1 MRAKFI
7 IMAFILVLA
16 ASLSGCQA
24 KSDSAEKKSKVTLKI
39 ATVNNPDMKIME
51 QLSGQFEKD
60 TGIHLDFVT
69 LPENDLRRK
78 ITEDVTIGTGKFD
91 IVTLSNYDTPIWA
104 KNGWLASLDPFFN
117 NLSKKERR
125 AYDVD
130 DIFTPIRV
138 GLSYD
143 NQLYALPFYGE
154 SSMLYYNKEM
164 LKEAGVKMPLH
175 PTWQQV
181 EKIAEKAKNAN
192 HVPGIVLRGLPGWGQ
207 MLYPLDTVINAFG
220 GRWYDMNWN
229 AKLDSPA
236 TKRAVKF
243 YVDLIQKAG
252 QPAATNTGFT
262 EGLNLMAQG
271 KAAMWYDATVA
282 ASTLNDPNS
291 SQVAGKIGYAYA
303 PTAKKK
309 HTNTL
314 YAWSLAVEKKSKHQ
328 KAAFQFIK
336 WATSKGYI
344 QTVARKKGWGLV
356 PSGTRKS
363 TYDNPHYKK
372 EAPFAHIVKDSIKNV
387 DYKNPTVKPV
397 PYQGVQFVA
406 IPEFQELGNE
416 TSQKIASAISGDK
429 SVDEVMQSAQQLA
442 ESIAEEGGYQE
453 KSSKDEEESK

>member
-220 GRWYDMNWN
+220 GR
-229 AKLDSPA
+229 
-236 TKRAVKF
+236 
-243 YVDLIQKAG
+243 
-252 QPAATNTGFT
+252 
-262 EGLNLMAQG
+262 
-271 KAAMWYDATVA
+271 
-282 ASTLNDPNS
+282 
-291 SQVAGKIGYAYA
+291 
-303 PTAKKK
+303 
-309 HTNTL
+309 
-314 YAWSLAVEKKSKHQ
+314 
-328 KAAFQFIK
+328 
-336 WATSKGYI
+336 
-344 QTVARKKGWGLV
+344 
-356 PSGTRKS
+356 
-363 TYDNPHYKK
+363 
-372 EAPFAHIVKDSIKNV
+372 
-387 DYKNPTVKPV
+387 
-397 PYQGVQFVA
+397 
-406 IPEFQELGNE
+406 
-416 TSQKIASAISGDK
+416 
-429 SVDEVMQSAQQLA
+429 
-442 ESIAEEGGYQE
+442 
-453 KSSKDEEESK
+453 